1 MILYIYTLLLC
12 FIMVHAD
19 FTYLLY
25 YYRPKAPAVFEDEV
39 NLNRDKIYTVQST
52 IHPYKWEY
60 LEEEKVLYDK
70 CGGNNPAYG
79 RLKYYDPQFSGAYYE
94 YLVREHTEYFCDLT
108 QRLVLKTGAILE
120 GCKAPETWYYKV
132 PILDTEEDN

>member
-19 FTYLLY
+19 FIYLQ
-25 YYRPKAPAVFEDEV
+25 YYRRPKLPKVFLDECAVKEEEV
-39 NLNRDKIYTVQST
+39 RAVQT
-52 IHPYKWEY
+52 TMEPYNWEY
-60 LEEEKVLYDK
+60 LEEENVLYDR
-70 CGGNNPAYG
+70 CGGNNPAFG
-79 RLKYYDPQFSGAYYE
+79 NVEYYE
-94 YLVREHTEYFCDLT
+94 TQYTGATYNYLVREHTEYFCDLT